1 MQGAVDTA
9 ASADPAEGEDL
20 ARKERK
26 RILELVQS
34 RGMQRGSYPQ
44 FDVAVKGQKVVL
56 CPQIFWQYICLLA
69 FEKSSQFC
77 APIFVKLSTLYT
89 FYGRKKNCRR
99 IGHDYVANVET
110 CVLI

>member
-1 MQGAVDTA
+1 MQGAFDTA
-9 ASADPAEGEDL
+9 GSVVPADGEDL

-56 CPQIFWQYICLLA
+56 SPKFFWQYMFI
-69 FEKSSQFC
+69 S
-77 APIFVKLSTLYT
+77 I
-89 FYGRKKNCRR
+89 
-99 IGHDYVANVET
+99 
-110 CVLI
+110 

>member
-1 MQGAVDTA
+1 MLALCLQGAVDTV
-9 ASADPAEGEDL
+9 ASADRAKGEDL

-56 CPQIFWQYICLLA
+56 SPKFSGNICLSA
-69 FEKSSQFC
+69 FKKSSRFC
-77 APIFVKLSTLYT
+77 S
-89 FYGRKKNCRR
+89 
-99 IGHDYVANVET
+99 
-110 CVLI
+110 

>member
-1 MQGAVDTA
+1 MCLQGAVDTA
-9 ASADPAEGEDL
+9 VSADPAEGEDL

-56 CPQIFWQYICLLA
+56 SPQFFWQYMFISSILKIVPILLL
-69 FEKSSQFC
+69 FS
-77 APIFVKLSTLYT
+77 
-89 FYGRKKNCRR
+89 
-99 IGHDYVANVET
+99 
-110 CVLI
+110 

>member
-1 MQGAVDTA
+1 LCLQGAVDKV

-44 FDVAVKGQKVVL
+44 FDVAVKGQKVV
-56 CPQIFWQYICLLA
+56 PPPNFSGNISKRYPNF
-69 FEKSSQFC
+69 
-77 APIFVKLSTLYT
+77 APVFLKTEYT
-89 FYGRKKNCRR
+89 VCIIWYK
-99 IGHDYVANVET
+99 E
-110 CVLI
+110 